1 MNAQTVTIVG
11 VNGGFGSLFASRLAG
26 AGWTLHGVDRAPA
39 ARHPEYLAS
48 YHHLRPEGPNDIA
61 AAAFADSRVWL
72 LCTPERGTF
81 SWTERLLP
89 GMAEGRLCL
98 DILSVKEPIVEHVG
112 RMGFAGEYLSLH
124 PMFAPGVGFADQ
136 AVAVVPVREGPVAA
150 EFCGLLADWGA
161 RLVRLDAENHD
172 RATAI
177 LQAGVHAALLAL
189 ARATHA
195 ATHAATRDTTH
206 DTTHDTTV
214 NRDLLR
220 ELGTPV
226 SRPVFEAIDRILR
239 GQPETYQAIQD
250 RNRYAEGVRRTMVQT
265 IEELVQGQN
274 ADRLFRQ
281 LR

>member
-1 MNAQTVTIVG
+1 MNAQRVTIVG

-48 YHHLRPEGPNDIA
+48 YHHLRSEGAGDIA
-61 AAAFADSRVWL
+61 EAALADSRVWL
-72 LCTPERGTF
+72 LCMPERATF
-81 SWTERLLP
+81 SWVDRLLP
-89 GMAEGRLCL
+89 GMAEERLCL

-112 RMGFAGEYLSLH
+112 RMRFAGEYLSLH
-124 PMFAPGVGFADQ
+124 PMFAPRMGFADQ

-172 RATAI
+172 RTTAI

-195 ATHAATRDTTH
+195 ATHAATGSTPHTTP
-206 DTTHDTTV
+206 V
-214 NRDLLR
+214 NCDLLK

-265 IEELVQGQN
+265 IEELVQGGN
-274 ADRLFRQ
+274 VDWLFRQ